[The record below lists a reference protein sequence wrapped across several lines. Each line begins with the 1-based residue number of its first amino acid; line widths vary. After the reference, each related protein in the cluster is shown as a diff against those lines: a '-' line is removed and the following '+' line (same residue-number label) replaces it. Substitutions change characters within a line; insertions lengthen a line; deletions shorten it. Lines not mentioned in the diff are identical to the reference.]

1 MFMHKPTTTVT
12 PPPRPVMTLYF
23 IVVLAVVMTLLPVGA
38 ARAQWAAVCPRPHD
52 IAPARGG
59 TAQVHVPDRWRMVCD
74 TARSRGMAALVHAA
88 MPHVVAD
95 DTVAFTVTLAVRG
108 DRTARRLQR
117 RVPRRAEA
125 YRIEAAPGGIAI
137 AASDMRGLG
146 YALQTLAAA
155 TARGMAVEAASV
167 TDWPDVAR
175 RGTVEGFY
183 GTPWSHEARLR
194 QIEFYGRHRLNTY
207 IYGPKD
213 DPYHRRQ
220 WRDPYPEAE
229 AQRIAS
235 LAAWSQSHGVDF
247 CWAIHPGL
255 DIRWD
260 EADRH
265 ALVAKLESV
274 YRLGVRSFAVFFD
287 DISGDG
293 ADPARQADLLNYVNA
308 AFVHRHSG
316 TAPLL
321 MCPTVYNRA
330 WSTDGDSYLRT
341 LGTRLDRDIDIMWTG
356 NAVVADIDRE
366 GMEWINSRIG
376 RKAFVW
382 YNYPVSDYVR
392 DRVLLGPAYGNGTDL
407 AGSIAGFVA
416 NLMEH
421 AEASKIAL
429 YGIAAYAWHMQAY
442 DADECWQRAIA
453 DLLPHN
459 AAALHT
465 FALYNKDLGAN
476 GHGYRREEGGELLL
490 AARQATG
497 GNADG
502 IDSLRRACSS
512 LLAACDTLLTDS
524 TDRMLIGELRPWLLQ
539 GRNVACYGMAVCD
552 MALAE
557 VGTDLG
563 NDADLGSGA
572 DTIAV
577 LAYRR
582 AVTMLG
588 EMRRLSADASVCHPH
603 QPGIKVGT
611 RVLLPT
617 LHKLLALSVQRYN
630 ATHDV
635 PLAVPQ
641 AQLPF
646 AFKSD
651 VPQLASLP
659 LTAAGDTLAVS
670 PPNEIVRWQTGGSM
684 TIEATQNVIFTAF
697 TLDLGSAAVVDAL
710 KLELYTN
717 GQWRTIGLVPSW
729 AGSTEVCADAAIGDA
744 KASRLRV
751 TNTSGHD
758 IVAKLGRCS
767 VVTK

>member
-1 MFMHKPTTTVT
+1 MMQTTTLMMQTLATTIIPMRRRTVAFYLT
-12 PPPRPVMTLYF
+12 ILSAVM
-23 IVVLAVVMTLLPVGA
+23 AMLPLCA
-38 ARAQWAAVCPRPHD
+38 AHAQWTNVCPRPHD
-52 IAPARGG
+52 IAVASSGPA
-59 TAQVHVPDRWRMVCD
+59 TVHVPDRWRVVCD
-74 TARSRGMAALVHAA
+74 TARSCSVASLLHAA

-95 DTVAFTVTLAVRG
+95 DRAAFTIVLAVRG
-108 DRTARRLQR
+108 DRTARRCQR
-117 RVPRRAEA
+117 RVPRRPEA
-125 YRIEAAPGGIAI
+125 YRIEATRGGIVI
-137 AASDMRGLG
+137 AASDMRGLR
-146 YALQTLAAA
+146 YAIQTLAEAA
-155 TARGMAVEAASV
+155 AHGKTVEAGTV

-183 GTPWSHEARLR
+183 GTPWSHEARLK

-213 DPYHRRQ
+213 DPYHRRH
-220 WRDPYPEAE
+220 WREPYPEDE
-229 AQRIAS
+229 ARRIAS
-235 LAAWSQSHGVDF
+235 LAEWARSHGVDF

-260 EADRH
+260 EADRR

-308 AFVHRHSG
+308 AFVQRHRD

-341 LGTRLDRDIDIMWTG
+341 LGTRLDSDIDIMWTG
-356 NAVVADIDRE
+356 NAVVADIDSE

-376 RKAFVW
+376 RKAFIW

-392 DRVLLGPAYGNGTDL
+392 DRVLLGPAYGNGTSL
-407 AGSIAGFVA
+407 AGSLAGFVA
-416 NLMEH
+416 NPMEH

-442 DADECWQRAIA
+442 NADLCWQRAI
-453 DLLPHN
+453 DELLPHN
-459 AAALHT
+459 AAALRT

-476 GHGYRREEGGELLL
+476 GHGYRRDEGGELLL
-490 AARQATG
+490 VARQAT
-497 GNADG
+497 DG
-502 IDSLRRACSS
+502 DTAAIDSLRRICSS
-512 LLAACDTLLTDS
+512 LLRACDTLLADT

-539 GRNVACYGMAVCD
+539 GRNVACYGTAVCD
-552 MALAE
+552 MAIA
-557 VGTDLG
+557 
-563 NDADLGSGA
+563 AGSAYMGSSA
-572 DTIAV
+572 DTLAV
-577 LAYRR
+577 LSYKR
-582 AVTMLG
+582 AVAMLG
-588 EMRRLSADASVCHPH
+588 EMRRLSADASVRHPH
-603 QPGIKVGT
+603 QPGIKMGT

-630 ATHDV
+630 ATHDES
-635 PLAVPQ
+635 LAVPQ
-641 AQLPF
+641 VQLPF
-646 AFKSD
+646 ALKSD

-659 LTAAGDTLAVS
+659 LTADGDTLAVS
-670 PPNEIVRWQTGGSM
+670 PPNEIVRWQQGGSM
-684 TIEATQNVIFTAF
+684 TVEATQNVIFTAL
-697 TLDLGSAAVVDAL
+697 TLDLGTQSVLDAL
-710 KLELYTN
+710 TLELYTN
-717 GQWRTIGLVPSW
+717 GQWRTIALVPS
-729 AGSTEVCADAAIGDA
+729 AASRTAMCADAAIGNG
-744 KASRLRV
+744 KASRLRI

-758 IVAKLGRCS
+758 IETKLNGCV